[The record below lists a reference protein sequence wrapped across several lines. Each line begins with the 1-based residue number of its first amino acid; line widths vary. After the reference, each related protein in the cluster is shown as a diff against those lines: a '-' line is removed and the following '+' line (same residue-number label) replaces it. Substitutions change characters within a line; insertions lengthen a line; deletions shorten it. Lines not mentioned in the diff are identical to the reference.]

1 MATAMGAPTNPHLNC
16 WRWTLADMTCMGQAV
31 CKSRA
36 YPDEEPI
43 HESIQWGT
51 DEQNV

>member
-1 MATAMGAPTNPHLNC
+1 MV
-16 WRWTLADMTCMGQAV
+16 CMGHDV
-31 CKSRA
+31 WKSRA